1 MNRKKSLVGIGLIA
15 ALMALTGWLLF
26 RDQPV
31 TRLLHTLG
39 QLAAAGAGSHAG
51 LRGV

>member
-39 QLAAAGAGSHAG
+39 RLSCWPSW
-51 LRGV
+51 GVRPRAPT